1 MANQIKDNGIYVFDQ
16 DHVDT
21 GTMEKNSPATAV
33 QSFFTSRFAV
43 FGMILCSIGI
53 VILVMTASL
62 QFSNISN
69 NILTSSEGVS
79 RQYTVTAPRGN
90 ITDCNGVM
98 LASTEEVNTLLIA
111 DAKMDAEKKDD
122 ANLNAML
129 LDLSY
134 LFDQYNVVPVADLT
148 NYLTIDPYAF
158 QKTPD
163 EITAWQVSSNLFALK
178 ESTSDSVV
186 TFTDDYV
193 KSDPQIFFLY
203 LRDKFHVDKSYTA
216 QEAYRIILIRYQI
229 LADNWA
235 YTTGTPIKIATD
247 VPQELINKLLEQNF
261 KYMGVI
267 AGKEYRRVYSPQ
279 SEISSHVIGYVGK
292 ISQEKFAILTNMG
305 YSLDDIIGQIGMEY
319 QMERYLHGQSGT
331 KAYNIWTSD
340 QDTGAFFPEN
350 IGTDPVPGANVTL
363 TIDTRLQKVAMD
375 ALKDYIATAKV
386 AEQKNPVD
394 EQYATASAGA
404 VVMLDV
410 KTGGI
415 LTMISYPNFDP
426 SDFVLAMEGDA
437 QAKEQIK
444 YYLGLG
450 DYKAQTE
457 ADKPLW
463 NRAIQAQY
471 APGSTFKM
479 VTAVAAL
486 ETGKITPDSSTRT
499 CSSPITIG
507 DWLWRCHEFPE
518 GGHGPLTLQRALAT
532 SCNIYFQLLGVETG
546 IDAIDKWG
554 QTLGLGE
561 LTGVDLPG
569 EIVGI
574 RASRETKRLLR
585 EKIEDKTWFPADTA
599 QSSIGQ
605 FDNCFTIL
613 QLARYTAALA
623 TNTLVTPHVIKN
635 VTAEDGTILYSG
647 SAEVT
652 QLNISQSTLAVIR
665 EGMKAVITD
674 TQGTAK
680 DLLGFPIILA
690 CKTGT
695 AETGFEYIRKEYSNG
710 LFVCYAPADDPQVAL
725 AIVVEKGEWGSSTS
739 VIAEKLLLAYFN
751 VPDPKNESLVTS
763 DATIGDVLEVTATP
777 APGSQTGTDSSVT
790 VTPAA

>member
-21 GTMEKNSPATAV
+21 GTMDKNSPATAI
-33 QSFFTSRFAV
+33 QSFITSRFAV
-43 FGMILCSIGI
+43 FGMILSSIGI

-69 NILTSSEGVS
+69 SILASADGVS

-111 DAKMDAEKKDD
+111 DAKMDTEKKDD
-122 ANLNAML
+122 AKLNAML

-134 LFDQYNVVPVADLT
+134 LFDQYNVVPVTDLT
-148 NYLTIDPYAF
+148 NYLTIDPYTF

-163 EITAWQVSSNLFALK
+163 EITAWQVSSNLFELK

-186 TFTDDYV
+186 TYSDVYV

-203 LRDKFHVDKSYTA
+203 LRNEFHIDKSYTA

-229 LADNWA
+229 FADNWA
-235 YTTGTPIKIATD
+235 YTTGTPIKIASD

-279 SEISSHVIGYVGK
+279 AEISSHVIGYVGK

-331 KAYNIWTSD
+331 KAYNIWTGD

-386 AEQKNPVD
+386 AEQKKPVD
-394 EQYATASAGA
+394 KQYATASAGA

-450 DYKAQTE
+450 DYKAQTK

-463 NRAIQAQY
+463 NRAIQAMY

-486 ETGKITPDSSTRT
+486 ETGIISPDINTYT
-499 CSSPITIG
+499 CKSPIYIG
-507 DWLWRCHEFPE
+507 DWLFKCHEFPE
-518 GGHGPLTLQRALAT
+518 TGHGPLTLQRALAT
-532 SCNIYFQLLGVETG
+532 SCNIYFQLLGVDTG

-561 LTGVDLPG
+561 LTGIDLPG

-647 SAEVT
+647 STEVT
-652 QLNISQSTLAVIR
+652 PLNISQSTLDIIK

-674 TQGTAK
+674 PQGTAK
-680 DLLGFPIILA
+680 SLLGFPIKLA

-695 AETGFEYIRKEYSNG
+695 AETGYEYVRKEYSNG
-710 LFVCYAPADDPQVAL
+710 LFVCYAPADDPQVAI
-725 AIVVEKGEWGSSTS
+725 AIIVEKGEWGSSTS
-739 VIAEKLLLAYFN
+739 VIAEKLLQAYFN
-751 VPDPKNESLVTS
+751 VPDPANESLVTS

-777 APGSQTGTDSSVT
+777 APGSQAGTDSSVT